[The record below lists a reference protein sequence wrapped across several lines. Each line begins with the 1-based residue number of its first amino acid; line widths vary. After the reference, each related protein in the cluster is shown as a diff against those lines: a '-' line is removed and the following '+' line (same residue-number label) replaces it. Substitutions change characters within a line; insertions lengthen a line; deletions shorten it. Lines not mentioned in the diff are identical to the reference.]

1 VGQSVVVDLFHRR
14 GVLSREE
21 VLLRLR
27 ELEVVWC
34 CGVHWVAV
42 QVYKDQIWKVR
53 NIRLL
58 LSLSLSLSLERAC
71 MCLVCMCVRD

>member
-1 VGQSVVVDLFHRR
+1 MVDLLHRR

-21 VLLRLR
+21 VLLLLR

-42 QVYKDQIWKVR
+42 QVYKDQIWKVH

-58 LSLSLSLSLERAC
+58 LSLSLCVYL
-71 MCLVCMCVRD
+71 CVRD

>member
-1 VGQSVVVDLFHRR
+1 MSQSVVVDLLHRR

-21 VLLRLR
+21 VLLLLR

-42 QVYKDQIWKVR
+42 QVYKDQIWKVH

-58 LSLSLSLSLERAC
+58 LSLSLCVERAC
-71 MCLVCMCVRD
+71 MCLCVYLCVRD

>member
-1 VGQSVVVDLFHRR
+1 VSQSVVVDLLHRR

-21 VLLRLR
+21 VLLLLR

-42 QVYKDQIWKVR
+42 QVYKDQIWKVH

-58 LSLSLSLSLERAC
+58 LPLSLCVYL
-71 MCLVCMCVRD
+71 CVRD

>member
-1 VGQSVVVDLFHRR
+1 
-14 GVLSREE
+14 
-21 VLLRLR
+21 
-27 ELEVVWC
+27 VWC

-58 LSLSLSLSLERAC
+58 LSLSLSLWSVRAC
-71 MCLVCMCVRD
+71 VLCVYVCQRLGSGGGDEKHLCGVLSSVDMCL